1 MKIVRSKNKKY
12 VCVDGVI
19 YTDEQYELVKGMI
32 EEIRKLKLENKVHA
46 ERVQQLMKRL
56 ARRRKKN
63 EHK

>member
-1 MKIVRSKNKKY
+1 MKIVRSENKKY

-19 YTDEQYELVKGMI
+19 YTEEQYELVRGMI
-32 EEIRKLKLENKVHA
+32 EEIRKLKLENKIHV

-56 ARRRKKN
+56 AKRRKKN